1 MDDLQDVAPDSLAIG
16 PEHVELAWRVA
27 HRYLGDQERAEDA
40 VQDAALAVMEGG
52 LRPTRGGCGRS
63 WFASVVLNH
72 ARNRRRGDGRRHR
85 RELRPGVCDPAA
97 GTAGPDARLEREDEV
112 ALVRR
117 ALADLP
123 PDMAAILLLHH
134 GEGLSLERIASDLGR
149 PVGTVASIASR
160 GRSRLRRR
168 LAVPVLLLFASPAMC
183 PGAMPADLP
192 VRIGPITALP
202 TDGSALSLRA
212 WILGPVLAAAV
223 LILAWTFATHAREPR
238 RPEVPLAIGA
248 RSATAAMAAAVP
260 TDDRPSAPA
269 VQPAMWTS
277 TIERAA
283 MADPAGRRVDAP
295 YILFRRS
302 AAVPAR
308 LVFVMPGQRIATAGG
323 MQAAAPWT
331 RAAAADDAV
340 VFFTSP
346 DPTGRGT
353 TQVTCESIPR
363 AIRQVAGRLRVP
375 AEHCMLIGIDAD
387 ADLVLGV
394 AAEDP
399 GAVSCVVAVGPALAL
414 GMDRAPAVMRLVLA
428 RGPDPQRHRWTEA
441 IRSRWASAEWIDAS
455 AEGVED
461 QILASPIA
469 TMDGRPGF

>member
-1 MDDLQDVAPDSLAIG
+1 MDDLQDVGPDTLAIG

-85 RELRPGVCDPAA
+85 RELRPGAFDPAA
-97 GTAGPDARLEREDEV
+97 GTAGPDARLEREDDV

-123 PDMAAILLLHH
+123 PDMAAVLLLHH

-149 PVGTVASIASR
+149 PVGTVASLASR
-160 GRSRLRRR
+160 GRARLRRR
-168 LAVPVLLLFASPAMC
+168 LAAPLLLLLAAPAMA
-183 PGAMPADLP
+183 PAAMPADL
-192 VRIGPITALP
+192 VDRIGTITVVPAG
-202 TDGSALSLRA
+202 GSVLSLRG
-212 WILGPVLAAAV
+212 WILGPVLAAGV
-223 LILAWTFATHAREPR
+223 LVLAWTFATAAPETREPESA
-238 RPEVPLAIGA
+238 PAIGA
-248 RSATAAMAAAVP
+248 LSATAAVAAAAPPAARSGSADVP
-260 TDDRPSAPA
+260 PA
-269 VQPAMWTS
+269 VWTS
-277 TIERAA
+277 TVERTA

-295 YILFRRS
+295 YLLFRR
-302 AAVPAR
+302 AAGTPAR
-308 LVFVMPGQRIATAGG
+308 AVFIMPGQRIAADRGA
-323 MQAAAPWT
+323 QAAAPWT

-340 VFFTSP
+340 VLFTSP

-363 AIRQVAGRLRVP
+363 AIRQVANRLGVP
-375 AEHCMLIGIDAD
+375 AERCMLVGIDAD

-399 GAVSCVVAVGPALAL
+399 GAVSCVVAMGPALAL

-428 RGPDPQRHRWTEA
+428 RGPDAQRHRWTDA
-441 IRSRWASAEWIDAS
+441 IRTRWPSAEWIDGGMD
-455 AEGVED
+455 GVED
-461 QILASPIA
+461 RILASPVGA
-469 TMDGRPGF
+469 QDGRPGF